1 MGWDEELGDQLN
13 LYERSKRILAVD
25 DGTELVEVL
34 APAAAVRLPV
44 HLRTLV
50 EPAPLA

>member
-1 MGWDEELGDQLN
+1 MRDVRGILVALGL
-13 LYERSKRILAVD
+13 LL
-25 DGTELVEVL
+25 VL

-44 HLRTLV
+44 HLRTLG